1 MSVSLSMHPA
11 PSKAQFFS
19 TASSAAGVEL
29 LNDEN
34 LDEVLSFLGRH
45 PIQTVGMVGL
55 IHDNGLQS
63 PLNRGAF
70 YACRN
75 YLGQLEGVALIGHA
89 TLMETDSDRALKAF
103 AQTAQ
108 GCTSAH
114 MIMCKED
121 RIDKFWGY
129 YAEVGQEM
137 RRVCRE
143 LLFELRWPLEISKE
157 VPKLRLAT
165 VDDLDLLIPAH
176 AEMALEES
184 GIDPRIHDAQG
195 FANRYARRIAQG
207 RTWVLTQDKE
217 LMFKAD
223 VISDTPEA
231 TYIEGVWV
239 NPDARRQGHG
249 RICMSQLARM
259 LLLRTKSICLF
270 VNDENEDARRFYSQ
284 AGYHFRTVY
293 DTIFLK

>member
-1 MSVSLSMHPA
+1 MSDSLSIHPG
-11 PSKAQFFS
+11 PSRVQFLP
-19 TASSAAGVEL
+19 TASAPDEVEL

-34 LDEVLSFLGRH
+34 LAEVLSFLGRH

-70 YACRN
+70 YGCRN

-89 TLMETDSDRALKAF
+89 TLMETESDRALKVF

-114 MIMCKED
+114 LIMCKED

-143 LLFELRWPLEISKE
+143 LLFELRWPIEFSDE
-157 VPKLRLAT
+157 APKLRLAT
-165 VDDLDLLIPAH
+165 LDDLDLLLPVH

-184 GIDPRIHDAQG
+184 GIDPRNHDAQG
-195 FANRYARRIAQG
+195 FCDRYARRIAQG
-207 RTWVLTQDKE
+207 RTWVLTQDKK

-239 NPDARRQGHG
+239 NPDARRGGNG
-249 RICMSQLARM
+249 RTCMSQLARM
-259 LLLRTKSICLF
+259 LLWRTKSLCLF
-270 VNDENEDARRFYSQ
+270 VNDENEEAQQFYRQ
-284 AGYHFRTVY
+284 AGYHLRSVY
-293 DTIFLK
+293 DTIFLN

>member
-11 PSKAQFFS
+11 PSKAQFLP
-19 TASSAAGVEL
+19 TVSAPPGVDL
-29 LNDEN
+29 LSDEN

-70 YACRN
+70 YGCRN
-75 YLGQLEGVALIGHA
+75 YLGHLEGVALIGHA
-89 TLMETDSDRALKAF
+89 TLMETVSDRALKAF

-114 MIMCKED
+114 LIMCKED
-121 RIDKFWGY
+121 RIDKFWGH

-137 RRVCRE
+137 RRACRE
-143 LLFELRWPLEISKE
+143 LLFELRWPMEVSKE

-165 VDDLDLLIPAH
+165 DDDLDLLIPVH

-184 GIDPRIHDAQG
+184 GIDPRNHDAQG

-207 RTWVLTQDKE
+207 RTWVLTQDNK
-217 LMFKAD
+217 LIFKAD
-223 VISDTPEA
+223 VIADTPEA

-239 NPDARRQGHG
+239 NPEARCQGQG
-249 RICMSQLARM
+249 QTCMSQLAKM
-259 LLLRTKSICLF
+259 LLWRTKSLCLF
-270 VNDENEDARRFYSQ
+270 VNDENEEAQRFYRQS
-284 AGYHFRTVY
+284 GYHLRSIY